1 MRNWF
6 SKSVAQELGEKDVVP
21 TEDESPKVTESRWTT
36 YSNILRKRFSK
47 AEPKVEQKPEEE
59 PKIVSKIQKTKNF
72 AKYCYCLLLVQ
83 LLALKNLM
91 LESFERSNAAIQSSS
106 RKLKTLISRKP
117 KVENLSPAVE
127 ETKKEEKVKKEEK
140 KEEPVEA
147 RKPSIV
153 ESLMTNLKLKKVE
166 AEPVKPATRKEI
178 IQAKMMKA
186 TVSVKY
192 VFGLMVT
199 QLVLLRNIIFEY
211 VVKTKSVVTEQ
222 TSKTV
227 SALMNSQMATKL
239 KSLAP
244 KKQLSK
250 VEDETK
256 TTFVQNVLKYC
267 GVRL

>member
-47 AEPKVEQKPEEE
+47 AEPKVEEKPEEE

-83 LLALKNLM
+83 LLALKNLL
-91 LESFERSNAAIQSSS
+91 LESLERSNAAIQSSS
-106 RKLKTLISRKP
+106 RKLKILISKKP
-117 KVENLSPAVE
+117 KVENLSPALE
-127 ETKKEEKVKKEEK
+127 ETKKEEKIK

-147 RKPSIV
+147 RKSSIV

-166 AEPVKPATRKEI
+166 PEPVKPATRKDM

-211 VVKTKSVVTEQ
+211 VVKTKNVVTEQ

-227 SALMNSQMATKL
+227 TAVMNSQMATKL